1 MNYDFE
7 TVVDRYGTGSYKY
20 DAVVEINPKAAEE
33 KIVPF
38 TVADMEV
45 KTAPEIVDGLKKYVD
60 EKILGYTGPTK
71 EYYDAVI
78 NWMEKRHH
86 WTIEKDWIINTPGVV
101 GALFNSVRAYTK
113 PSEGVI
119 VFSPVY
125 YPFYKSIELS
135 ERKVVKSSLVELNG
149 KYQIDFVDFEE
160 KAKDPNNKALMFCS
174 PHNPG
179 GRVWT
184 KLELEEIARICQKY
198 DVLIL
203 SDEIHF
209 DLIMPGHEHIVFSTI
224 NDWVKENSVIFTAPS
239 KSFSLAGLHISNI
252 VIPSVNLREKFQA
265 EMDRLAGMSVNL
277 LGYEATKIAYN
288 ESEAWIDQVN
298 ELIYHNH
305 LTLKEYL
312 GTHHKA
318 IKVYDLDGT
327 YLQWLDFNPLGLKD
341 EELKVILHEKALFFM
356 TEGQIFG
363 EEGKGFWRL
372 NLACPKRVLV
382 DALKRL
388 TKALN

>member
-7 TVVDRYGTGSYKY
+7 TVVDRYNTGSYKY
-20 DAVVEINPKAAEE
+20 DMVVEINPQAAKE
-33 KIVPF
+33 KTVPF

-45 KTAPEIVDGLKKYVD
+45 KTAPEIVEGLKKYVD

-78 NWMEKRHH
+78 KWMDNRHQ
-86 WTIEKDWIINTPGVV
+86 WKIEKEWIVNTPGVV

-135 ERKVVKSSLVELNG
+135 ERKVVKSSLVDING
-149 KYQIDFVDFEE
+149 RYEIDFVDFEE

-184 KLELEEIARICQKY
+184 KLELEEITRICQKY
-198 DVLIL
+198 NLLSL

-209 DLIMPGHEHIVFSTI
+209 DLIMPGYEHIVFSTI
-224 NDWVKENSVIFTAPS
+224 NDWTKENTVIFTAPS

-252 VIPSVNLREKFQA
+252 IIPNTNLRERFQA
-265 EMDRLAGMSVNL
+265 EMDRLSGMSINL
-277 LGYEATKIAYN
+277 LGYEATKIAYTQC
-288 ESEAWIDQVN
+288 EDWINQVN
-298 ELIYHNH
+298 DLIYDNH
-305 LTLKEYL
+305 LTLKKYFGEN
-312 GTHHKA
+312 HKE
-318 IKVYDLDGT
+318 IKVFDLEGS
-327 YLQWLDFNPLGLKD
+327 YLQWLDFNPLGLSD
-341 EELKVILHEKALFFM
+341 EDLKVLLHDDALFFM
-356 TEGQIFG
+356 TEGKIFG
-363 EEGKGFWRL
+363 EEGEGFWRL
-372 NLACPKRVLV
+372 NLACPKKVLLE
-382 DALKRL
+382 ALKRL
-388 TKALN
+388 TKAL